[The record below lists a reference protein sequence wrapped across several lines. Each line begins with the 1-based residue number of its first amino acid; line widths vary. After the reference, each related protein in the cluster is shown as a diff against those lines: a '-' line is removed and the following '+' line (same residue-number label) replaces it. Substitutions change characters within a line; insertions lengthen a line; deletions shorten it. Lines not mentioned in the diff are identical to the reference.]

1 MVPGGFTGCRV
12 SGGDMEDLLVPLIVM
27 SVLIIVIAAAGIA
40 VCVMDHLIDD

>member
-27 SVLIIVIAAAGIA
+27 SVLIVVIAAAGIA
-40 VCVMDHLIDD
+40 VCVMDRLIDD